1 MMATETYVYS
11 YRYFPQ
17 FYWSVDYW
25 CELYIGTIE
34 VPNVSFEIELT
45 IGEGE
50 EQEIV
55 LFTPADILSATL
67 VEQVDPI
74 SLTLPISELNF
85 KVYTTDPRFG
95 IYAENEFSQ
104 SLTLR
109 QPVRLYLTYQLQR
122 FLMGTYYLDSWKSPA
137 HYRYEFKAVDT
148 IGLMDSITYDGS
160 YWANDTSLQLV
171 LADVLEPGGIS
182 FSISD
187 ELAEFK
193 LRGFLP
199 PGTLRESIQQI
210 ALAAGSIVLCY
221 GDKSIYLEPVKLPYR
236 GEPAIYTISDEER
249 LEQQEINIKQIIT
262 DIEVNSH
269 EYVGQNER
277 IETIFQNYLEPGE
290 YKIRFTKPYYNIEVT
305 GIGYPQD
312 NLATEDGF
320 WLITEDG
327 IELIVS
333 EEYVYGP
340 NYIYLY
346 VYEPGGEV
354 TITGYPMVEYRQTY
368 SFRESGLSPYQTAN
382 SIKIENAT
390 LVNTSIAS
398 NVLALLR
405 DYYRQRYEQKAR
417 TIESYMITPE
427 DELLVKFHPGEV
439 ARISATDGKFIRGAI
454 EQIDYDLAGGML
466 TKLRI
471 VGVEDGN

>member
-1 MMATETYVYS
+1 MA
-11 YRYFPQ
+11 
-17 FYWSVDYW
+17 
-25 CELYIGTIE
+25 
-34 VPNVSFEIELT
+34 NVSFEIELT
-45 IGEGE
+45 IGDGE

-55 LFTPADILSATL
+55 LFTPADILNATL

-122 FLMGTYYLDSWKSPA
+122 YLMGTYYLDSWKSPA

-160 YWANDTSLQLV
+160 YWANDTPLQSV

-182 FSISD
+182 FNISD

-277 IETIFQNYLEPGE
+277 ITIFQNYLEPGE
-290 YKIRFTKPYYNIEVT
+290 YKIRFTKPYYNIEAT
-305 GIGYPQD
+305 GTGYPQD

-327 IELIVS
+327 FEVVVS

-346 VYEPGGEV
+346 IYEPGGEV
-354 TITGYPMVEYRQTY
+354 TITGYPMVENRQTY

-382 SIKIENAT
+382 SIIIENAT

-417 TIESYMITPE
+417 TIESYTITPE
-427 DELLVKFHPGEV
+427 EELLVKFHPGEV
-439 ARISATDGKFIRGAI
+439 AKISATDGKFIRGAI
-454 EQIDYDLAGGML
+454 EQIDYDLVGGML

>member
-1 MMATETYVYS
+1 MATETYVYS

-67 VEQVDPI
+67 VEQIDPI

-109 QPVRLYLTYQLQR
+109 LPVRLYLTYQLQR
-122 FLMGTYYLDSWKSPA
+122 YLMGTYYLDSWKSPA

-148 IGLMDSITYDGS
+148 IGLMESITYDGGF
-160 YWANDTSLQLV
+160 WEVDTPIQTILN
-171 LADVLEPGGIS
+171 AMLEPNGIS
-182 FSISD
+182 YTLD
-187 ELAEFK
+187 DALASVV
-193 LRGFLP
+193 LRGFVAP
-199 PGTLRESIQQI
+199 STVREAVQQV
-210 ALAAGSIVLCY
+210 AVAAGAMVLLI
-221 GDKSIYLEPVKLPYR
+221 GDKAIHLEPAKLPYR
-236 GEPAIYTISDEER
+236 GEPAVYTISDEQR

-269 EYVGQNER
+269 EYVSQHEQ
-277 IETIFQNYLEPGE
+277 IETIFENYLEPGE
-290 YKIRFTKPYYNIEVT
+290 YKIRFTKPYHYIEAT
-305 GIGYPQD
+305 GTGYPLI
-312 NLATEDGF
+312 NLTTEDEFWLVTEDGV
-320 WLITEDG
+320 
-327 IELIVS
+327 ELVIS

-346 VYEPGGEV
+346 VYPPGGEV
-354 TITGYPMVEYRQTY
+354 TITGYPLIENRQTY
-368 SFRESGLSPYQTAN
+368 SFRESGLSPFQTAN
-382 SIKIENAT
+382 SIVIENAT
-390 LVNTSIAS
+390 LINTSIAS